1 MRIFFLIAF
10 LTVTISPA
18 ISQENY
24 EIQVYG
30 SETMAK
36 NTTIFELH
44 SNYTGRGTRTIENG
58 VFPTNHSIH
67 ETIEIT
73 HGFTE
78 NFELGFYLFN
88 AIGSQN
94 RTGFVGTHIRPRI
107 RVPEKWNW
115 PVGISLSTELG
126 YQNLAYSEDDWSLEI
141 RPIIDKRFD
150 KFYIS
155 FNPVFD
161 KSLHGLNKNEKP
173 GFSPNIKTSYDFSSK
188 VAAGF
193 EYYGSLGTI
202 GHFLPFSAQDHCL
215 FIATDLDLDPRW
227 EFNFGYGIGL
237 NSKTD
242 AGIFK
247 MILGYRLKR

>member
-1 MRIFFLIAF
+1 MKIIILNFFLIIGLVAF
-10 LTVTISPA
+10 
-18 ISQENY
+18 SQENY

-30 SETMAK
+30 AETMAK

-44 SNYTGRGTRTIENG
+44 SNYTGKGSRAITNG
-58 VFPTNHSIH
+58 VLPSNHAFH

-73 HGFTE
+73 HGFSD

-88 AIGSQN
+88 AIGDNN

-126 YQNLAYSEDDWSLEI
+126 FQNLAYSEDDWSLEI
-141 RPIIDKRFD
+141 RPIIDKQFN
-150 KFYIS
+150 KFYVS

-161 KSLHGLNKNEKP
+161 KSLHGLNKNQKP
-173 GFSPNIKTSYDFSSK
+173 GFSPNLKASYDFSKK

-193 EYYGSLGTI
+193 EYYGSLGTL
-202 GHFLPFSAQDHCL
+202 GNFVPFSSQDHCL
-215 FIATDLDLDPRW
+215 FFATDLDLDPRW
-227 EFNFGYGIGL
+227 EFNFGYGVGL
-237 NSKTD
+237 NTKTD

-247 MILGYRLKR
+247 MILGYRLIK

>member
-1 MRIFFLIAF
+1 MRIVFLIAF
-10 LTVTISPA
+10 LTVIISVA

-44 SNYTGRGTRTIENG
+44 SNYTGRGTRNIENG

-107 RVPEKWNW
+107 RVPENWNW

-155 FNPVFD
+155 FNPVLD
-161 KSLHGLNKNEKP
+161 KSLHGINKSSAP
-173 GFSPNIKTSYDFSSK
+173 GFSPNLKASYDLDRK
-188 VAAGF
+188 VTAGI

-202 GHFLPFSAQDHCL
+202 GKGLPFDEQSHCL
-215 FIATDLDLDPRW
+215 FLALDLDLNPKW
-227 EFNFGYGIGL
+227 EFNCGYGFGL
-237 NSKTD
+237 NQITEGS
-242 AGIFK
+242 IFK
-247 MILGYRLKR
+247 LILGYRFAK